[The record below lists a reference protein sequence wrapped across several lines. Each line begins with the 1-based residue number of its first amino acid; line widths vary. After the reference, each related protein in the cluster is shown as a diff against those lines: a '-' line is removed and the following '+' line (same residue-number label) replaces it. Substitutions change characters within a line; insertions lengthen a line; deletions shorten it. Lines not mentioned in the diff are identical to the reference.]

1 MSNRS
6 RTLVGLALTS
16 MIAATL
22 TACSGSSSDDG
33 RPGTVTPAESSGGSD
48 GWDGNIAIGVGNRK
62 GVDLVTLPAPD
73 QVDVQCHGEGDNLT
87 VDITAPN
94 GWHATLTHGSQ
105 TITVENE
112 TLNYPAHDFA
122 ESPGAI
128 EAVNRTRPKGSTK
141 QYPLGVTWDKPS
153 VGEVEI
159 QVDADTPPHWMVN
172 SPYEDFDMYMHNSC
186 GLK

>member
-6 RTLVGLALTS
+6 RAFVGLALTG
-16 MIAATL
+16 MIAAAM
-22 TACSGSSSDDG
+22 TACSGSPGDDG
-33 RPGTVTPAESSGGSD
+33 RPGTVTPAASAGGVD

-62 GVDLVTLPAPD
+62 GIDLVTLPTPD

-87 VDITAPN
+87 VDVTAPN

-112 TLNYPAHDFA
+112 TLTYPAHDFT
-122 ESPGAI
+122 ESQGAI
-128 EAVNRTRPKGSTK
+128 DAVNNVSRKSEFPI
-141 QYPLGVTWDKPS
+141 GVTWDQPA
-153 VGEVEI
+153 VGDVEI

-172 SPYEDFDMYMHNSC
+172 SPYEDFDMYMHISC